1 MLSRGAPGPFPKR
14 VPKKVDFFVILGVP
28 RTSKIEFPPKR
39 ELDFHF
45 FAFRRFCT
53 QNGSKNGAKM
63 EPKWLPNSLGGR
75 FGGFQEPSQKSF
87 KK

>member
-1 MLSRGAPGPFPKR
+1 MPPRGVPGPFPKR
-14 VPKKVDFFVILGVP
+14 VPKKVDFLVVFGVP
-28 RTSKIEFPPKR
+28 RTPKIELPLKR
-39 ELDFHF
+39 ELNFYF
-45 FAFRRFCT
+45 FSLPPFWN

-75 FGGFQEPSQKSF
+75 LAGFQEPSQKSF